1 MPEPKKVSAKKDQ
14 MEILQLKKNLEIKM
28 SLHRLNSRVKR
39 TEEPV
44 NLKTKKAVNPVRGI
58 AQWYNTCLAMYEA
71 LCSISSTKKKK
82 KAWNMRT
89 MEKINI

>member
-44 NLKTKKAVNPVRGI
+44 NLEDKK
-58 AQWYNTCLAMYEA
+58 
-71 LCSISSTKKKK
+71 SSQSS
-82 KAWNMRT
+82 
-89 MEKINI
+89 